1 MKNPLYLAWA
11 ALAAGYLYTAN
22 SRGWSLIHTMS
33 PARLFS
39 SPSSSYGGVHHK

>member
-1 MKNPLYLAWA
+1 MKHPLYLAWA

-22 SRGWSLIHTMS
+22 ARGWSLIHSLS

-39 SPSSSYGGVHHK
+39 SPSSYHGGVHHK